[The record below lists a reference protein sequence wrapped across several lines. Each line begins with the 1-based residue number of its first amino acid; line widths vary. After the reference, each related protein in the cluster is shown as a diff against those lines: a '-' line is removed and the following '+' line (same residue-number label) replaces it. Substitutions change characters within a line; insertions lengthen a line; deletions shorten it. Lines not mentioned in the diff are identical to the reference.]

1 MTANGAMTMLF
12 DTPAAFRAQ
21 ERRSLALF
29 GMSGVGKTRIAS
41 IVRDDG
47 WFHYSV
53 DYRIGTRYMGEH
65 IVDNFKRE
73 AMKSPLLR
81 ELLMS
86 DSIYIGSN
94 ITFENL
100 SPLSTYLGKP
110 GDPEKGGIP
119 FDEYMRRQAEHRAAE
134 IAAMQDTN
142 PFIDRAQS
150 VYGYRHFLCDTSG
163 SLCEVVEPDDPE
175 DAVMKPLSERSMI
188 LYIREEA
195 DHADELARRF
205 DRDPKPMY
213 YNPGFL
219 TDAWQRYLVETGNAP
234 EAVDPDAFIRWAYR
248 ELLAWR
254 APRYRAVAARWG
266 YTATMAEIAAVRD
279 EADFLDLTE
288 AVIARRLGEGVT
300 S

>member
-1 MTANGAMTMLF
+1 
-12 DTPAAFRAQ
+12 
-21 ERRSLALF
+21 
-29 GMSGVGKTRIAS
+29 
-41 IVRDDG
+41 
-47 WFHYSV
+47 
-53 DYRIGTRYMGEH
+53 MGEH

-94 ITFENL
+94 ITFDNL

-110 GDPEKGGIP
+110 GDAAKGGIP
-119 FDEYMRRQAEHRAAE
+119 FAEYMRRQGEHRAAE
-134 IAAMQDTN
+134 IAAMQDTAH
-142 PFIDRAQS
+142 FIERAGR
-150 VYGYRHFLCDTSG
+150 VYGYDHFLCDTSG
-163 SLCEVVEPDDPE
+163 SLCEVVDSEDADDP
-175 DAVMKPLSERSMI
+175 VMGPLSTDCLI

-195 DHADELARRF
+195 SHADELARRF
-205 DRDPKPMY
+205 DLDPKPMY

-219 TDAWQRYLVETGNAP
+219 TEVWHRYLAETGLA
-234 EAVDPDAFIRWAYR
+234 EGKVDPDAFIRWAYR

-254 APRYRAVAARWG
+254 APRYRGMAARWG

-288 AVIARRLGEGVT
+288 IVIARRLAE
-300 S
+300 

>member
-1 MTANGAMTMLF
+1 MGDAMLF
-12 DTPAAFRAQ
+12 DTKTAFRSQ
-21 ERRSLALF
+21 GNRSIALF

-41 IVRDDG
+41 MVREDG

-94 ITFENL
+94 ITFHNL
-100 SPLSTYLGKP
+100 APLSTYLGKP
-110 GDPEKGGIP
+110 GNPKKGGIP
-119 FDEYMRRQAEHRAAE
+119 FAEYLRRQSEHRAAE
-134 IAAMQDTN
+134 IAAMLDTN
-142 PFIDRAQS
+142 DFIDRAKR
-150 VYGYRHFLCDTSG
+150 VYGYNHFLCDTSG
-163 SLCEVVEPDDPE
+163 SLCEVVEPNDPD
-175 DAVMKPLSERSMI
+175 DAVMSALSEKSMI

-195 DHADELARRF
+195 DHSDELARRF
-205 DRDPKPMY
+205 DSDPKPMY
-213 YNPGFL
+213 YNAGFL
-219 TDAWQRYLVETGNAP
+219 QGVWHRYLCEAAVEP
-234 EAVDPDAFIRWAYR
+234 EEVDPDAFIRWAYR

-254 APRYRAVAARWG
+254 GPRYREIASRWG

-288 AVIARRLGEGVT
+288 VVIARRLAQ
-300 S
+300 

>member
-1 MTANGAMTMLF
+1 MLF
-12 DTPAAFRAQ
+12 DTPTAFREQ
-21 ERRSLALF
+21 ERRSVALF

-41 IVRDDG
+41 LVRDSG

-81 ELLMS
+81 ELLMT

-110 GDPEKGGIP
+110 GDPDKGGIA
-119 FDEYMRRQAEHRAAE
+119 FEEYMRRQTEHRDAE
-134 IAAMQDTN
+134 IAAMRDTN
-142 PFIDRAQS
+142 YFIERARR
-150 VYGYRHFLCDTSG
+150 VYGYDHFLCDTSG
-163 SLCEVVEPDDPE
+163 SLCEVVEPDDP
-175 DAVMKPLSERSMI
+175 DDPVMMPLSKGSMI
-188 LYIREEA
+188 IYIREEA

-219 TDAWQRYLVETGNAP
+219 IGAWERYLAETGAQQDQ
-234 EAVDPDAFIRWAYR
+234 VDPDTFIRWAYR

-254 APRYRAVAARWG
+254 APRYRAIAARWG

-279 EADFLDLTE
+279 EADFLDLTQ
-288 AVIARRLGEGVT
+288 AVIARRLGG
-300 S
+300 